1 MKNVFIIG
9 ILFIFT
15 SLTYSQKV
23 YDFEFKD
30 INNSTKT
37 YEELKGKK
45 LTLIDFWA
53 TWCKPC
59 KKAIPELNNIYEKYK
74 SDGLQIIGISCD
86 GPRSVSKVAPLSK
99 SLQIKYTVLLDINSE
114 LRTDL
119 NVSAFPTLIFVNE
132 SGEIIKTH
140 EGFVSGDEKEIEKE
154 IKGLLNIK

>member
-1 MKNVFIIG
+1 MKKVIIIG

-37 YEELKGKK
+37 YEELKGTK

-59 KKAIPELNNIYEKYK
+59 KKAIPELNNIYEKYSYNRRK
-74 SDGLQIIGISCD
+74 
-86 GPRSVSKVAPLSK
+86 
-99 SLQIKYTVLLDINSE
+99 
-114 LRTDL
+114 
-119 NVSAFPTLIFVNE
+119 
-132 SGEIIKTH
+132 
-140 EGFVSGDEKEIEKE
+140 
-154 IKGLLNIK
+154 